1 MSRLAQLLLVFL
13 GLALACANPA
23 PPPAAAP
30 EPFSGER
37 AFAQL
42 ERLVALGPR
51 VAGTP
56 AAASAHTLVR
66 DELTVL
72 GLEVHED
79 AFSWRPTP
87 EAEEVTLVNLWADVP
102 GPEAGLYAVATPLD
116 TAPGRDAPIP
126 GANEGG
132 SGAALLL
139 ELARSL
145 QERPLA
151 YTVRLLFL
159 DGELRDEKNAFL
171 GSKRAYFQLRD
182 AGAFEQ
188 LRLLLYVHQVGDREL
203 EVRLDSLSDRKLRD
217 FFFIAAQRTGH
228 AGAFPANAPYEEI
241 ELGHGVFARNRFPH
255 VVALADLRFGGP
267 DVPGSHWRTP
277 ADDLANCSAKSLGA
291 VGAVVRAG
299 LEVVT
304 ERQRAIDRAGGAAAH
319 RKEGAP

>member
-1 MSRLAQLLLVFL
+1 VSRLAPLQLAFL
-13 GLALACANPA
+13 GLALACAKPA
-23 PPPAAAP
+23 PLPAAAP

-66 DELTVL
+66 DELAAL

-79 AFSWRPTP
+79 AFSWRPAP
-87 EAEEVTLVNLWADVP
+87 EAEEVALVNLWADVP

-116 TAPGRDAPIP
+116 TAPGDAPIP

-145 QERPLA
+145 HERPLP
-151 YTVRLLFL
+151 YTVRLFFL
-159 DGELRDEKNAFL
+159 DGELRDETNAFL

-203 EVRLDSLSDRKLRD
+203 EVRRDRLSDRKLRD

-241 ELGHGVFARNRFPH
+241 DLGHGVFARNRFPH
-255 VVALADLRFGGP
+255 VVALADLRYGGP

-277 ADDLANCSAKSLGA
+277 ADDLANCSAESLGA

-299 LEVVT
+299 LEVVA
-304 ERQRAIDRAGGAAAH
+304 ERQRAIDRASGTAT
-319 RKEGAP
+319 RRTEGEP